1 MHVRA
6 GHVRECSQDLHQTCR
21 GEIQRQNERPG
32 DRHVTHRK
40 MGMLEKLNPA
50 RNPRMALMTMSTWI
64 RGARLK
70 TLPLAIAPVIIG
82 TALSWKGVFVYSQ
95 GGDILHEPCPFFG
108 GQHDLRETKLG
119 SMVGT
124 CQTSLS
130 WFVLVAV
137 LCGCVALFLQIAANF
152 ANDYSDGVRG
162 TDEGRG
168 ADMEPGRSSA
178 GTLPTRDTPRG
189 PARLVASGVNSRAV
203 LAAAGINALIACLC
217 GLVVCALTG
226 YWWFILVG
234 FACLVAGWCY
244 VGGKHPYGYR
254 CLGEVFVFV
263 FFGLV
268 ATCGTMFALSGTV
281 SLSGVWGG
289 CAEGFVAVTVLC
301 VNNLRDI
308 ESDHDHG
315 KHTWMTALGRS
326 KGAVLT
332 ISLLTMASA
341 MAILF
346 LLVLWRSTFVAKSV
360 PAVSIVPIAAT
371 LIMCAIHAAAI
382 AAIAKERYKAALPL
396 CSLGSLLLAVT
407 FAVSSMFM

>member
-1 MHVRA
+1 M
-6 GHVRECSQDLHQTCR
+6 
-21 GEIQRQNERPG
+21 
-32 DRHVTHRK
+32 THRK

-50 RNPRMALMTMSTWI
+50 RNPRMALMKMSTWI

-308 ESDHDHG
+308 ESDYDHG
-315 KHTWMTALGRS
+315 KHTWMTVLGRS

-371 LIMCAIHAAAI
+371 LIMCVIHAAAI

-396 CSLGSLLLAVT
+396 CSLGSLVLAVT

>member
-1 MHVRA
+1 MDACATGGFRGGPSCGVVVVWLLSQRTRPIRDGLGTMA
-6 GHVRECSQDLHQTCR
+6 G
-21 GEIQRQNERPG
+21 
-32 DRHVTHRK
+32 
-40 MGMLEKLNPA
+40 
-50 RNPRMALMTMSTWI
+50 MTMSTWI

-178 GTLPTRDTPRG
+178 GTLPTRDMPRG
-189 PARLVASGVNSRAV
+189 PARLVASGVNPRAV

-396 CSLGSLLLAVT
+396 CSLGSLVLAVT

>member
-1 MHVRA
+1 
-6 GHVRECSQDLHQTCR
+6 
-21 GEIQRQNERPG
+21 
-32 DRHVTHRK
+32 

-50 RNPRMALMTMSTWI
+50 RNPRMALMKMSTWI

-108 GQHDLRETKLG
+108 GQHDLKETKLG

-189 PARLVASGVNSRAV
+189 PVRLVASGVNPRAV

-315 KHTWMTALGRS
+315 KHTWMTVLGRS

-346 LLVLWRSTFVAKSV
+346 LLVLWRSTFVAKGV

-371 LIMCAIHAAAI
+371 LIMCVIHAAAI

-396 CSLGSLLLAVT
+396 CSLGSLVLAVT

>member
-1 MHVRA
+1 
-6 GHVRECSQDLHQTCR
+6 
-21 GEIQRQNERPG
+21 
-32 DRHVTHRK
+32 

-50 RNPRMALMTMSTWI
+50 RNPRMALMKMSTWI

-108 GQHDLRETKLG
+108 GQHDLKETKLG

-189 PARLVASGVNSRAV
+189 PARLVASGVNPRAV

-315 KHTWMTALGRS
+315 KHTWMTVLGRS

-346 LLVLWRSTFVAKSV
+346 LLVLWRSTFVAKGV

-371 LIMCAIHAAAI
+371 LIMCVIHAAAI
-382 AAIAKERYKAALPL
+382 AAIAKECYKAALPL
-396 CSLGSLLLAVT
+396 CSLGSLVLAVT

>member
-1 MHVRA
+1 
-6 GHVRECSQDLHQTCR
+6 
-21 GEIQRQNERPG
+21 
-32 DRHVTHRK
+32 

-50 RNPRMALMTMSTWI
+50 RNPRMALMKMSTWI

-108 GQHDLRETKLG
+108 GQHDLKETKLG

-189 PARLVASGVNSRAV
+189 PARLVASGVNPRAV

-315 KHTWMTALGRS
+315 KHTWMTVLGRS

-346 LLVLWRSTFVAKSV
+346 LLVLWRSTFVAKGV

-371 LIMCAIHAAAI
+371 LIMCVIHAAAI
-382 AAIAKERYKAALPL
+382 AAIAKELYKAALPL
-396 CSLGSLLLAVT
+396 CSLGSLVLAVT

>member
-6 GHVRECSQDLHQTCR
+6 GHVRECGQDLHQTCR
-21 GEIQRQNERPG
+21 GEIQCQNERPG

-50 RNPRMALMTMSTWI
+50 RNPRMALMKMSTWI

-189 PARLVASGVNSRAV
+189 PARLVASGMNPRAV

-360 PAVSIVPIAAT
+360 PAVSIVPIAAN
-371 LIMCAIHAAAI
+371 LIMCAIHAVAI

-396 CSLGSLLLAVT
+396 CSLGSLVLAVT